1 MGGRSLYAS
10 VVELS
15 NTKNNKDKIHLA
27 LDGRRLTMVHTTT
40 NQNHV
45 GVGEYTLERR

>member
-15 NTKNNKDKIHLA
+15 DTQNNKNKIHLA

-40 NQNHV
+40 SQKHA
-45 GVGEYTLERR
+45 GVAEYTLERR